1 MTIEDRVES
10 RVSREAANPQEQWQW
25 RADIQTHRLSLREN
39 IATSET
45 WVRAMLALYERKEKE
60 KEANE
65 KEKRGREKDGVEA
78 NFYSSEAEYL
88 F

>member
-1 MTIEDRVES
+1 
-10 RVSREAANPQEQWQW
+10 
-25 RADIQTHRLSLREN
+25 
-39 IATSET
+39 
-45 WVRAMLALYERKEKE
+45 MLALYERKEKE

>member
-1 MTIEDRVES
+1 VDATLLQRETRAVVNRNVE
-10 RVSREAANPQEQWQW
+10 RPFLK
-25 RADIQTHRLSLREN
+25 LSLREN

-45 WVRAMLALYERKEKE
+45 QVRAMLALYERKEKE

>member
-1 MTIEDRVES
+1 MD
-10 RVSREAANPQEQWQW
+10 REATRPTDCDHNKK
-25 RADIQTHRLSLREN
+25 LSLREN

-45 WVRAMLALYERKEKE
+45 RVRAMLVLYERKEKE